1 MPDEPDSWI
10 KKIFGGIRRCVLFL
24 LTLLVLA
31 AVVLGLYIPD
41 QVWNIVMMVY
51 AFYFGSKG
59 TEYVKDIKEMA
70 ERTRKIEEEKEKI
83 KKEKDECEEEKAIR
97 VVKVKE

>member
-1 MPDEPDSWI
+1 MRIVSLDNTSS
-10 KKIFGGIRRCVLFL
+10 
-24 LTLLVLA
+24 A
-31 AVVLGLYIPD
+31 AVVIELYVPD
-41 QVWNIVMMVY
+41 QVWNIIMMVY

-70 ERTRKIEEEKEKI
+70 ERSRKIEEENEKI
-83 KKEKDECEEEKAIR
+83 RKEKDECEDKIK

>member
-10 KKIFGGIRRCVLFL
+10 RKIFGGIRRCVLFL

-31 AVVLGLYIPD
+31 AVIIELAVPD
-41 QVWNIVMMVY
+41 QVWNIIMMVY

-59 TEYVKDIKEMA
+59 TEYVKDMKELVSENQKIKA
-70 ERTRKIEEEKEKI
+70 EKEKI
-83 KKEKDECEEEKAIR
+83 KKEKDECEEEK
-97 VVKVKE
+97 VKVVEVK

>member
-1 MPDEPDSWI
+1 MPEEPDSLI
-10 KKIFGGIRRCVLFL
+10 KKVFGGIRRCVLFL
-24 LTLLVLA
+24 LTILVLA
-31 AVVLGLYIPD
+31 AVVIELYVPD
-41 QVWNIVMMVY
+41 QVWNIIMMVY

-70 ERTRKIEEEKEKI
+70 ERSRKIEEENEKI
-83 KKEKDECEEEKAIR
+83 RKEKDECEDKIK

>member
-1 MPDEPDSWI
+1 MPEEPDSWI
-10 KKIFGGIRRCVLFL
+10 RRIFGGIRRSVLFF
-24 LTLLVLA
+24 LTMLVLA
-31 AVVLGLYIPD
+31 AVILELKVPD
-41 QVWNIVMMVY
+41 QVWNIIMMVY

-59 TEYVKDIKEMA
+59 TEYVKDIKDLVEKN
-70 ERTRKIEEEKEKI
+70 RKIEEEKEKI

>member
-1 MPDEPDSWI
+1 MPEEPESWI
-10 KKIFGGIRRCVLFL
+10 KKVFGGIRRCVLFL
-24 LTLLVLA
+24 LTILVLI
-31 AVVLGLYIPD
+31 AVVFCMPIPD
-41 QVWNIVMMVY
+41 QVWNIIMMVY

-83 KKEKDECEEEKAIR
+83 KKEKDECEEEKIR
-97 VVKVKE
+97 IVKVKE